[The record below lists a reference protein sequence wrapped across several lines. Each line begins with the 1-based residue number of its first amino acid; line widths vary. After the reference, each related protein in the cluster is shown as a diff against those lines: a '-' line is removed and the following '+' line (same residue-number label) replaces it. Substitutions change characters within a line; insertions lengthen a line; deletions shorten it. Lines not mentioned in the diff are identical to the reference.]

1 MMKNTAVLFFVF
13 FFATMQIHAQS
24 DSDGR
29 KQIDSLKKELISAK
43 LDTVRLDIYIGL
55 GQLYSEV
62 KQDSAIYYL
71 KKAEIIFSGNN
82 NDNLKF
88 NRTVVLTGLA
98 YNYMIKKE
106 FSKSLD
112 NYLKVEM
119 LLNEK
124 GLEKLIPSSE
134 KKYYGK
140 QTNDQIIEILK
151 ANNLK
156 ESGFVYGAVGNTK
169 KSLAN
174 YLEAQRIFEKYNLF
188 VDLGMVRMNLGSTY
202 IRNNEFEKAKLVLE
216 SSLQLL
222 TKYKYQKYLGS
233 VWQYLGLIYVHE
245 KNYTKADECFKKGI
259 ESATKQGNMRSLI
272 ALLVAQ
278 SKLDF
283 ETKKYD
289 SSFIM
294 SKKLIKNSITYNL
307 PYGTASGYKLLSK
320 NFAVRNNTDSAYYYA
335 AKAMTL
341 QDSITRLDKKSI
353 ADFQNKLLDENL
365 KNRDLESQNVAKQ
378 NQRNLIVLL
387 STLAVFSLI
396 IFLLYKNNRQKQK
409 SNVVLNT
416 TLSDLKSTQS
426 QLIQSE
432 KMASLGELT
441 AGIAHEIQNPLNFVN
456 NFSEVS
462 IELISEMKEEL
473 AKGDTAEA
481 TVLAEDIAL
490 NLQKINHHG
499 KRADSIVKGML
510 QHSRSGNKIKE
521 SININTLAD
530 EYLRLAYHGL
540 RAKDK
545 SFNADLITHFDES
558 LPKINVLPQDIGRVL
573 LNLFTNAFYATHQKQ
588 KLGDVTYKAKVEI
601 STSLKNKSIEI
612 TVKDNGTGIPDAI
625 KDKILQ
631 PFFTTKPT
639 GEGTGLGLSLSYDI
653 VVEGHGGTILIDSKE
668 HEYTIFKV
676 QLPIL

>member
-43 LDTVRLDIYIGL
+43 LDTVRLDIYTGL
-55 GQLYSEV
+55 GNLYSEA
-62 KQDSAIYYL
+62 KQDSALWYL
-71 KKAEIIFSGNN
+71 QKAEVLSVKN
-82 NDNLKF
+82 NLKF
-88 NRTVVLTGLA
+88 ERIDIVLGLA
-98 YNYMIKKE
+98 YNHMIKKE

-112 NYLKVEM
+112 YFLKNET
-119 LLNEK
+119 LLNEE

-140 QTNDQIIEILK
+140 QTNNQIIEILK
-151 ANNLK
+151 AYNLRVF
-156 ESGFVYGAVGNTK
+156 GHLYGAVGNTK
-169 KSLAN
+169 KQLAN

-188 VDLGMVRMNLGSTY
+188 VDLGMVRMNLGGTY
-202 IRNNEFEKAKLVLE
+202 IAKNEFEKAKLVLE

-222 TKYKYQKYLGS
+222 TKYKYQKYLGA
-233 VWQYLGLIYVHE
+233 VWEYLGLIYVHE

-307 PYGTASGYKLLSK
+307 PDGTASGYKLLSK

-387 STLAVFSLI
+387 SALAVFSLI

-481 TVLAEDIAL
+481 TVIAEDIAL

-510 QHSRSGNKIKE
+510 QHSRSGNKVKE
-521 SININTLAD
+521 SININTLAN

-601 STSLKNKSIEI
+601 STSLKNNSIEI